1 MMIVHNPHKQHNDM
15 YARLIVKCTYRS
27 DIKWSSVLC
36 IVYGR
41 LLKLTYTYI
50 IEVKYIYFKVVLNAK
65 NNNNNTHFV
74 MYSITTPYR
83 ATHTHA
89 QTSHR
94 LILPFQLAIILY
106 SL

>member
-1 MMIVHNPHKQHNDM
+1 M

-41 LLKLTYTYI
+41 SFKLTYTYI

-89 QTSHR
+89 QTCHR